1 MEQKGLVSNPWLY
14 TSRKHIKNEEFS
26 PFSLHSLFDR
36 RLIRTSVSLQLPL
49 CCPVAAASFA
59 VYHFSDR
66 VLLIPSVSATYP
78 VCRFRRLQLQLP
90 PAVPRG
96 STLRRILP
104 PVDLLCAWCSCSLF
118 VAISVVALLSAV
130 LSDQHFGTTFWIS
143 LTADRLCTL
152 IKMNGSASATDPL
165 RLLSA
170 AYRLCTLL
178 IS

>member
-1 MEQKGLVSNPWLY
+1 MGEALGLVSNPWLY

-96 STLRRILP
+96 STLRRIP
-104 PVDLLCAWCSCSLF
+104 PPIDRFYRPTCVVFLF
-118 VAISVVALLSAV
+118 AV
-130 LSDQHFGTTFWIS
+130 RRHFGRRFAFGRPQRS
-143 LTADRLCTL
+143 V
-152 IKMNGSASATDPL
+152 
-165 RLLSA
+165 
-170 AYRLCTLL
+170 YRHHVLDQSHRRPTVYFN
-178 IS
+178 